1 MDTIKYVI
9 LFIYFAILFVIGY
22 FASKRIKGSDD
33 FFVGGK
39 KLGFWAVSFSSRA
52 TGESAWL
59 LLGLTGMGA
68 IIGVK
73 ALWVVLGEMLGVSLA
88 WIFMA
93 KPFKRL
99 TDKYDSITVPDYLE
113 SHFKPKNHLLRIV
126 AASALAVFVTVYVS
140 AQIDA
145 TGQAFESFLNW
156 NYFVGA
162 IVGFV
167 IVLAYSFIGG
177 FVAVVW
183 SDFFQGI
190 LMLLGLV
197 ALPLVAY
204 INYEGNLF
212 DNLELIDPSLLSWW
226 GKGGFSWINLA
237 SIIALVS
244 IGLGFLGAPQVFV
257 RFMSV
262 KNEKELDKGKWV
274 AMAFT
279 LLAGLGAVF
288 IGLFARSLFSE
299 NYLEVLGSDGK
310 GSLIALVEKLMP
322 LVIVGT
328 YIAVVLAAIMSTID
342 SLLVVVSSAITRDF
356 YQKIFHPE
364 LEQNRMAKIS
374 RNITFI
380 IAMVALVV
388 AVIVAL
394 LVPGR
399 SIFWFILIGWSGI
412 AASFCPVIIL
422 SLFWKKYNAQG
433 ALASMITG
441 FIGVPF
447 FKFIMPLAPGVGPF
461 FNSLEEMMPA
471 FALAFAVGIFVTH
484 YTSKKQAKVV

>member
-1 MDTIKYVI
+1 MEAIKYVI
-9 LFIYFAILFVIGY
+9 LFTYFAILFVIGY

-59 LLGLTGMGA
+59 LLGLTGFGA
-68 IIGVK
+68 IFGVK
-73 ALWVVLGEMLGVSLA
+73 ALWVVLGEVLGVSIA
-88 WIFMA
+88 WLFMA

-99 TDKYDSITVPDYLE
+99 TDKYDSITIPDYLE
-113 SHFKPKNHLLRIV
+113 SHFKPNNHLLRIV

-162 IVGFV
+162 IVGFL

-183 SDFFQGI
+183 SDFFQGV

-197 ALPLVAY
+197 ALPIVAY
-204 INYEGNLF
+204 FNYEGNLF
-212 DNLELIDPSLLSWW
+212 ENLKLIDPSLLSLW
-226 GKGGFSWINLA
+226 GNGGFNWINLA
-237 SIIALVS
+237 SVIALLS

-262 KNEKELDKGKWV
+262 KNEKELEKGKWV
-274 AMAFT
+274 AMGFT
-279 LLAGLGAVF
+279 VLAGLGAIF
-288 IGLFARSLFSE
+288 IGMFARAMFSD
-299 NYLEVLGSDGK
+299 NYLEVLGADGK
-310 GSLIALVEKLMP
+310 GSLIALVEGLMP
-322 LVIVGT
+322 LAIVGT

-364 LEQNRMAKIS
+364 LEQSRMAKIS
-374 RNITFI
+374 RNITFLIAMSALLIAMI
-380 IAMVALVV
+380 IAI
-388 AVIVAL
+388 IV
-394 LVPGR
+394 PER
-399 SIFWFILIGWSGI
+399 NIFWFVLVGWNGI

-422 SLFWKKYNAQG
+422 SLFWKKYNAHG

-441 FIGVPF
+441 FICVPF
-447 FKFIMPLAPGVGPF
+447 FLFVMPAMPVVGQLF
-461 FNSLEEMMPA
+461 GSLEELFPS
-471 FALAFAVGIFVTH
+471 FVLAFLVGIIVTNL
-484 YTSKKQAKVV
+484 TAKKVAKAE